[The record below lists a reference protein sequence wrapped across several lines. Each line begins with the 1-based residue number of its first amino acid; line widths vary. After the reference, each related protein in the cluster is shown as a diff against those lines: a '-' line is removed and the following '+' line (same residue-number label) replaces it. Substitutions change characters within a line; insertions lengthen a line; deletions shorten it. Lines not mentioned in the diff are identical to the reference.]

1 MYLYDMQ
8 ANSGFNVLKMLGSP
22 ALRRKALASSFL
34 QLSGTFLPLLLA
46 FGQVQN
52 HIEMIMIKVNMLLG
66 DILGYNMVT
75 NYLQI
80 CMDAAVFMLFV
91 VFRYYQQQQQQ
102 HDQQHSEEWIEEE
115 SREGTVKVKN

>member
-8 ANSGFNVLKMLGSP
+8 VNSGFDVLKMLGSH

-80 CMDAAVFMLFV
+80 CIDAVFMLFV

-102 HDQQHSEEWIEEE
+102 HDEHHSEEWIEVE
-115 SREGTVKVKN
+115 SREDTVKVKN